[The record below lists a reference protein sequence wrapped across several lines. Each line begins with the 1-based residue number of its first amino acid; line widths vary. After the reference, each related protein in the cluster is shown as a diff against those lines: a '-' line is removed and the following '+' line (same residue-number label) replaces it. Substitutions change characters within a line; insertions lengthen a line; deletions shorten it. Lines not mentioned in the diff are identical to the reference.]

1 MEEMK
6 TKILFCSDEE
16 LEERRARINAFRG
29 PKARQYLLD
38 NRYEQI
44 RMMADMMI
52 LEGFSDAFTDELL
65 AMAGEPGNE
74 MTFDFIRF
82 AALVMGEEF
91 VRSSFNGKAIALE
104 EACRMIRENYHD
116 KEMQP
121 FREIYENLDEKLRAA
136 REGEEKVIRQIEV
149 LKLQNKHAGEMYE
162 ERMDSA
168 RMKFHYEREIA
179 ATKAAVEKERLEE
192 KIKALTEKLSNE
204 KSEREKLKKENE
216 KLKREGTSGGFLSWL
231 RGSGTGEQQDREEG
245 GEKKDD
251 GEKASSVAEETAAD
265 ERREFCIRTLGNE
278 KFSGEQINLI
288 VPCLQDENIPLSTLQ
303 ILCRPDLPAEN
314 MNGLIRFIR
323 GGKTNDGKQGS

>member
-1 MEEMK
+1 MEEPK

-16 LEERRARINAFRG
+16 LEERRARIKAFRG
-29 PKARQYLLD
+29 PKERKYLLD

-91 VRSSFNGKAIALE
+91 IRSSFNRKAITLE

-121 FREIYENLDEKLRAA
+121 FREVGGYA
-136 REGEEKVIRQIEV
+136 RV
-149 LKLQNKHAGEMYE
+149 KLQNEHAGEMYE
-162 ERMDSA
+162 ERMESA

-192 KIKALTEKLSNE
+192 KIKALSEKLSNE

-216 KLKREGTSGGFLSWL
+216 KLKRDGTSGGFLSRL
-231 RGSGTGEQQDREEG
+231 LGSGTQELQEREDG
-245 GEKKDD
+245 GKKDD
-251 GEKASSVAEETAAD
+251 DGKESSGAEETATD

>member
-1 MEEMK
+1 MEETK

-16 LEERRARINAFRG
+16 LEERRARIKAFRG
-29 PKARQYLLD
+29 PKERKYLLD
-38 NRYEQI
+38 NQYEQI

-91 VRSSFNGKAIALE
+91 VRSSFNGKAITME
-104 EACRMIRENYHD
+104 EASRMIRENYHD

-149 LKLQNKHAGEMYE
+149 LKLQNEHAGEMYE

-192 KIKALTEKLSNE
+192 KIKALSEKLSNE

-216 KLKREGTSGGFLSWL
+216 KLKRDGTSGGFLSRL
-231 RGSGTGEQQDREEG
+231 LGSGTQELQEREDG
-245 GEKKDD
+245 GKKDD
-251 GEKASSVAEETAAD
+251 DGKESSGAEETATD

>member
-1 MEEMK
+1 MEEPK

-16 LEERRARINAFRG
+16 LEERRARIKAFRG
-29 PKARQYLLD
+29 PKERKYLLD

-91 VRSSFNGKAIALE
+91 IRSSFNRKAITLE

-136 REGEEKVIRQIEV
+136 REGEEKVSRQIEV
-149 LKLQNKHAGEMYE
+149 LKLQNEHAGEMYE
-162 ERMDSA
+162 ERMESA

-192 KIKALTEKLSNE
+192 KIKALSEKLSNE

-216 KLKREGTSGGFLSWL
+216 KLKRDGTSGGFLSRL
-231 RGSGTGEQQDREEG
+231 LGSGTQELQEREDG
-245 GEKKDD
+245 GKKDD
-251 GEKASSVAEETAAD
+251 DGKESSGAEETATD